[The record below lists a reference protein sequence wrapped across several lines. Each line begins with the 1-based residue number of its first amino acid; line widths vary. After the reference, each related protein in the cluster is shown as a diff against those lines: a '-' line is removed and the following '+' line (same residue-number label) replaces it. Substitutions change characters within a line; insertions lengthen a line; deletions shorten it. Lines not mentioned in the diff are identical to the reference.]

1 MVKIQY
7 LCCNKIYF
15 MKTLFTL
22 ILAFATTTTVFAQ
35 AYTGKGDTKF
45 QVGANIQAEGQGINA
60 TYDMGIGENIS
71 IGVSTI
77 YLLGVTD
84 FSEDSLGILEEAE
97 FLDRFDLRARFNANL
112 SNVLN
117 IDENFDLYPGLNL
130 GLKNFGGHLGARY
143 FFTEGFGVYTELQI
157 PFASY
162 TNEDDLDIPEVP
174 RKELNNQFNISVGA
188 SFNL

>member
-1 MVKIQY
+1 M
-7 LCCNKIYF
+7 N
-15 MKTLFTL
+15 TLFTF
-22 ILAFATTTTVFAQ
+22 ILALASTAIFAQ
-35 AYTGKGDTKF
+35 AYTGQGDTKF
-45 QVGANIQAEGQGINA
+45 QVGANIQAEGTGINV
-60 TYDMGIGENIS
+60 TYDAGVGENIS
-71 IGVSTI
+71 FGVSSI

-84 FSEDSLGILEEAE
+84 FPEELLIEEAE

-143 FFTEGFGVYTELQI
+143 FFTEGFGVYSEVQV

-162 TNEDDLDIPEVP
+162 KKDEDYTSEELP
-174 RKELNNQFNISVGA
+174 RKELNNQFNVSIGA
-188 SFNL
+188 VFNI

>member
-1 MVKIQY
+1 
-7 LCCNKIYF
+7 
-15 MKTLFTL
+15 MKTLFTF
-22 ILAFATTTTVFAQ
+22 ILALASTAIFAQ

-45 QVGANIQAEGQGINA
+45 QVGVNLQENGTGINA
-60 TYDMGIGENIS
+60 TYDLGVGENIS
-71 IGVSTI
+71 FGFSTI
-77 YLLGVTD
+77 YLLGVTN
-84 FSEDSLGILEEAE
+84 FSEDLGFEEAK

-143 FFTEGFGVYTELQI
+143 FFTEGFGLYSELQI

-162 TNEDDLDIPEVP
+162 KNEDDYEIQEVS
-174 RKELNNQFNISVGA
+174 RKQLNDQFNVSIGA
-188 SFNL
+188 VFSL

>member
-1 MVKIQY
+1 
-7 LCCNKIYF
+7 
-15 MKTLFTL
+15 MKTLFTF
-22 ILAFATTTTVFAQ
+22 ILALASTAIFAQ

-45 QVGANIQAEGQGINA
+45 QVGANIQAEGTGINA
-60 TYDMGIGENIS
+60 TYDLGIGENIS
-71 IGVSTI
+71 FGLSSV

-84 FSEDSLGILEEAE
+84 FEEDTLGLVENAE

-143 FFTEGFGVYTELQI
+143 FFTEGFGVYTEFQV

-162 TNEDDLDIPEVP
+162 SKDEDYEIQEVL
-174 RKELNNQFNISVGA
+174 RKELNDQFNVSFGA
-188 SFNL
+188 VFNI